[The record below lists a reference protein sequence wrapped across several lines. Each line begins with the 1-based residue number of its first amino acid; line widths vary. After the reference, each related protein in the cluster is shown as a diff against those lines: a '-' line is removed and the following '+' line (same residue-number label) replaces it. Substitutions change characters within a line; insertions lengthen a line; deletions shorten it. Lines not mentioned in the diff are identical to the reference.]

1 MKTEV
6 NQYVIKYV
14 IRNNFFFKCPGFRYT
29 CTYSLGS
36 LQLKLWPVIHPKIIT
51 AIGPWDRE
59 KMGSICLILSP
70 QYIKSIV
77 LSQKNL
83 TFDHQRKSLYPNDC
97 SHENGAPLGTMQ
109 TILFFSILL
118 LIHFLIYLIV
128 YGTSSFYT

>member
-1 MKTEV
+1 MFRISIYMYLFIGQFTIKI
-6 NQYVIKYV
+6 VISDTPK
-14 IRNNFFFKCPGFRYT
+14 NHNCN
-29 CTYSLGS
+29 
-36 LQLKLWPVIHPKIIT
+36 WPI
-51 AIGPWDRE
+51 WDRE
-59 KMGSICLILSP
+59 KMGNICLILSP

-118 LIHFLIYLIV
+118 LIHFLIYLRV